1 VRIPKSLL
9 MMFCLGLFV
18 LSVPLTVRADAW
30 DKATQLTFNQPVE
43 VPGMVLGAGTYTF
56 RLADVDPERN
66 VVQILTADGSRLY
79 ENVLAIPAY
88 RLDPTD
94 KTVITFEERA
104 KGTPQA
110 IHIWFYPGSNSGEEF
125 VYPPAEALAAQTPQP
140 QQAAVTP
147 VKPSVPAPAT
157 RTKPAELPPVA
168 QTNSVPKTEPAQ
180 IAQNTPPPAPAQ
192 TPAAATPATPS
203 HPKKLPKT
211 ASPFPFLIVLGLLS
225 LGASGSIRVFCKR
238 SV

>member
-1 VRIPKSLL
+1 MRISKSLL

-56 RLADVDPERN
+56 RLADVDSERK
-66 VVQILTADGSRLY
+66 VVQILNADGTHLY
-79 ENVLAIPAY
+79 ENVLTIPAY

-94 KTVITFEERA
+94 KTIITFEERA

-110 IHIWFYPGSNSGEEF
+110 IHTWFYPGSNSGEEF
-125 VYPPAEALAAQTPQP
+125 VYPPAEALAAPV
-140 QQAAVTP
+140 QQAVVTP
-147 VKPSVPAPAT
+147 ERIPAAAPVPA
-157 RTKPAELPPVA
+157 TKPAKISPVPA

-180 IAQNTPPPAPAQ
+180 VAQNTPPSPAQ
-192 TPAAATPATPS
+192 TQSATTPATPP
-203 HPKKLPKT
+203 HTKKLPKT
-211 ASPFPFLIVLGLLS
+211 ASPVPFLIVLGLLS
-225 LGASGSIRVFCKR
+225 LGASGGIRVFCKR
-238 SV
+238 SL